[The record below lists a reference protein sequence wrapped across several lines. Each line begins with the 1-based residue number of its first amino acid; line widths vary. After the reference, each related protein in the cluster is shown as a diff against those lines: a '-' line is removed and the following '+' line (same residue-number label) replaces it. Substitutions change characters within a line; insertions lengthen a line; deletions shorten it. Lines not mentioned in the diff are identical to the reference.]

1 MFFSF
6 VFGYGNVCLW
16 SWHERKIKITGD
28 KKKINHKI
36 YIFII
41 FSHQSATEE
50 DADEN
55 EKEIVDIVMKKMV
68 S

>member
-1 MFFSF
+1 MIMKLTGKKNKNNPRLKKLSTTYTFSLF
-6 VFGYGNVCLW
+6 
-16 SWHERKIKITGD
+16 
-28 KKKINHKI
+28 
-36 YIFII
+36 